1 MGKHLTDDE
10 INMNLN
16 NCKTSGRWIILQG
29 LHNQLENLYRMKFPK
44 TSEKFMICA
53 TIPRGVALPEFIL
66 SQFRLQVSLKSFTHG
81 KTVFPQNI
89 DLPETT
95 FERIEALIYLVA
107 EEQKFEDQLKKVFSL
122 AFQFTPF
129 TRWAISPSWPVSFS
143 STWRSLSLTTRMI
156 IPTLSS
162 DFFLTHSRSSWE
174 GTSTPATN
182 TWPEW
187 LPSYIRWLYICQC
200 FYQNSSSGWRPFCS
214 GWDRQD
220 SFSGWVLLK
229 KFDQCKLVLHYR
241 WDGGWVIQG
250 IHWLQPIDCVKLGEA
265 MGHGGEHRD
274 WEVPEEDQWAL
285 HDLGQRSGRQV
296 KHNWKHWLE
305 TSCQAVKTT
314 PLMPIKWKW
323 KTGTN

>member
-66 SQFRLQVSLKSFTHG
+66 SQFRLQVSFKSFTHG
-81 KTVFPQNI
+81 KTEFPQNI

-143 STWRSLSLTTRMI
+143 ST
-156 IPTLSS
+156 
-162 DFFLTHSRSSWE
+162 
-174 GTSTPATN
+174 
-182 TWPEW
+182 
-187 LPSYIRWLYICQC
+187 
-200 FYQNSSSGWRPFCS
+200 
-214 GWDRQD
+214 
-220 SFSGWVLLK
+220 
-229 KFDQCKLVLHYR
+229 
-241 WDGGWVIQG
+241 
-250 IHWLQPIDCVKLGEA
+250 
-265 MGHGGEHRD
+265 
-274 WEVPEEDQWAL
+274 
-285 HDLGQRSGRQV
+285 
-296 KHNWKHWLE
+296 
-305 TSCQAVKTT
+305 
-314 PLMPIKWKW
+314 
-323 KTGTN
+323 